1 MSRIKMPTFSVRYD
15 EQQLLDIAA
24 KARVQSSKKSY
35 LHKSDPKLKKLTQ
48 RWCCVFQNM
57 LFYFESESVTKPL
70 GVVMLEGCQCKAVE
84 QIGQSTATEVRV
96 LAACN
101 IHLVESEMDILHCR
115 EHSISVVVKDSI
127 GNLTTS

>member
-84 QIGQSTATEVRV
+84 QIGQSAATEVRL
-96 LAACN
+96 LAACM
-101 IHLVESEMDILHCR
+101 LGSMLG
-115 EHSISVVVKDSI
+115 SS
-127 GNLTTS
+127 